1 MTLVTFAVSGVA
13 AQPRLGQVQGETG
26 PVLRELLN
34 VLELLPGLWGPSPTW
49 MSAYINLQE
58 PQNTLQIS

>member
-1 MTLVTFAVSGVA
+1 MTLVTFAVSSVA

-34 VLELLPGLWGPSPTW
+34 VLELLPGL
-49 MSAYINLQE
+49 
-58 PQNTLQIS
+58 